1 MLSGSTLKNMK
12 SIDQS
17 IIEDLRARLKATIEE
32 KEEIET
38 EFVQL
43 KKNFFKAKQEL
54 KLYKDIEINGLPD
67 MRARIIQL
75 QELNHSLTE

>member
-1 MLSGSTLKNMK
+1 MLSGTTLKNMK

-17 IIEDLRARLKATIEE
+17 IIEDFRARLKATIED

-75 QELNHSLTE
+75 

>member
-1 MLSGSTLKNMK
+1 MLSGTTLKNMK

-17 IIEDLRARLKATIEE
+17 IIEDFRARLKATIED

-67 MRARIIQL
+67 MRARII
-75 QELNHSLTE
+75 

>member
-1 MLSGSTLKNMK
+1 MLSGTTLKNMK

-17 IIEDLRARLKATIEE
+17 IIEDLRARLKSTIEE

-43 KKNFFKAKQEL
+43 KKNFFKAK
-54 KLYKDIEINGLPD
+54 
-67 MRARIIQL
+67 
-75 QELNHSLTE
+75 

>member
-1 MLSGSTLKNMK
+1 MLSGTTLKNMK

-17 IIEDLRARLKATIEE
+17 IIEDFRARLKATIED

-54 KLYKDIEINGLPD
+54 KLYKDIKINGLPD

-75 QELNHSLTE
+75 

>member
-1 MLSGSTLKNMK
+1 MLAGSVIKNMK
-12 SIDQS
+12 SVDQS
-17 IIEDLRARLKATIEE
+17 VIEDLRARLKTIIEE
-32 KEEIET
+32 KDDVET

-54 KLYKDIEINGLPD
+54 KLYKDIEVNGLPD

-75 QELNHSLTE
+75 